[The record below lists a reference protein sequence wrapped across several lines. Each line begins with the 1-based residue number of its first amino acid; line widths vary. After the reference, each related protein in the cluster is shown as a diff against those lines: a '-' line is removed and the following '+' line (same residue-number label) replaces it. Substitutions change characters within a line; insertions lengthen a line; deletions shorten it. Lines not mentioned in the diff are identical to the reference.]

1 MQNAWQMANAEDKL
15 KAKLPKELDIWEP
28 WSELNKMALNEK
40 RESISLLGL
49 ITLDSL
55 SNQQAPGRGRGLQE
69 KLKETWPSSNIPWKV
84 GLIT

>member
-1 MQNAWQMANAEDKL
+1 
-15 KAKLPKELDIWEP
+15 
-28 WSELNKMALNEK
+28 MALNEK

-49 ITLDSL
+49 ITFDSL

-84 GLIT
+84 NNLAYCVLSRFILQQGKWEVADTDPLSLPS